1 MITRQK
7 ISQFF
12 IIILFQ
18 NILLSQHDLIS
29 IPETLDP
36 DQSYFSI
43 LISPDQSY
51 IGLTNSNYT
60 TLEIINQKTSK
71 NTKVSVPFINTF
83 QAKWSPDSDKL
94 LLLRSRYDNKRRA
107 NSLIVI
113 NHVGDF
119 VETIVEFTNQ
129 NLYPLGWTGKNT
141 LHYLSGEKLITYSL
155 EGSDNEWD
163 HPLVYAI
170 KNKLYRKIND
180 QEYEILY
187 TAENRILN
195 VSSSR
200 EGSLVAFEVYGSH
213 VIIIDNL
220 KAATNDLGIGNA
232 PKVSP
237 NGKMVTFMVLED
249 NGYQITSGDVYTW
262 NSISKE
268 IKAVA
273 HDPEFI
279 EMNPVWSSDDLV
291 SYIIYPEGLVKTVSI
306 K

>member
-1 MITRQK
+1 M
-7 ISQFF
+7 
-12 IIILFQ
+12 
-18 NILLSQHDLIS
+18 
-29 IPETLDP
+29 
-36 DQSYFSI
+36 
-43 LISPDQSY
+43 
-51 IGLTNSNYT
+51 
-60 TLEIINQKTSK
+60 
-71 NTKVSVPFINTF
+71 
-83 QAKWSPDSDKL
+83 
-94 LLLRSRYDNKRRA
+94 
-107 NSLIVI
+107 
-113 NHVGDF
+113 
-119 VETIVEFTNQ
+119 
-129 NLYPLGWTGKNT
+129 
-141 LHYLSGEKLITYSL
+141 

-170 KNKLYRKIND
+170 KNKLYRKINN
-180 QEYEILY
+180 QEHEILY

-200 EGSLVAFEVYGSH
+200 AGSLVAFEVYGSH

-220 KAATNDLGIGNA
+220 KAVTTDLGIGNG

-262 NSISKE
+262 DLVSKE

>member
-1 MITRQK
+1 MITRQE

-18 NILLSQHDLIS
+18 NILFSQHDLIP

-83 QAKWSPDSDKL
+83 QAKWSPHSDKL

-119 VETIVEFTNQ
+119 VETIVDFTNQ
-129 NLYPLGWTGKNT
+129 NLYPLGWTGNNT

-163 HPLVYAI
+163 YPLVYAI
-170 KNKLYRKIND
+170 KNKLFRKIND
-180 QEYEILY
+180 RDHEILY

-200 EGSLVAFEVYGSH
+200 DGSLVAFEEYGSH

-220 KAATNDLGIGNA
+220 KTVTTDLGIGNG

-249 NGYQITSGDVYTW
+249 NGYQITSGDVYIW
-262 NSISKE
+262 DSVSKE

>member
-1 MITRQK
+1 MITRQE

-12 IIILFQ
+12 IIIFFQ
-18 NILLSQHDLIS
+18 NTLFSQHDLIS

-36 DQSYFSI
+36 NQSYFSI

-71 NTKVSVPFINTF
+71 NANVAVPFINTF
-83 QAKWSPDSDKL
+83 QAKWSPNSDKL
-94 LLLRSRYDNKRRA
+94 LLLRSRYNNKRRA
-107 NSLIVI
+107 NSLILI
-113 NHVGDF
+113 NQDGDF
-119 VETIVEFTNQ
+119 VETIVDFTKQ
-129 NLYPLGWTGKNT
+129 NLYPLGWTGSNT
-141 LHYLSGEKLITYSL
+141 LHYLSGDKLITYSL
-155 EGSDNEWD
+155 EDSDNEWD

-170 KNKLYRKIND
+170 KNKLYRKINN
-180 QEYEILY
+180 QEHELIY

-200 EGSLVAFEVYGSH
+200 DGSLVAFEVYGSH
-213 VIIIDNL
+213 VIIINNL
-220 KAATNDLGIGNA
+220 KAVTNELGTGNR

-249 NGYQITSGDVYTW
+249 DGYQITSGDVYTW
-262 NSISKE
+262 DLVSKE
-268 IKAVA
+268 VIAVA
-273 HDPEFI
+273 NDPEFI
-279 EMNPVWSSDDLV
+279 EMNPVWFSDDLV
-291 SYIIYPEGLVKTVSI
+291 SYILYPEGLVKTVSI